1 MTKEVDKEIRL
12 IAKLMLERLDNMDK
26 WGGAHSELA
35 RVKKSLPSYITD
47 TNKGKKQIS
56 KAIKFL
62 VNFGFLLIKPSAG
75 ELHISLNPRKKKE
88 IYEFIEKNEKTE
100 YKI

>member
-12 IAKLMLERLDNMDK
+12 IAKLILERLDNMDK
-26 WGGAHSELA
+26 WGGAHSEFA

-47 TNKGKKQIS
+47 TSKGKKQIN
-56 KAIKFL
+56 KVIKLL
-62 VNFGFLLIKPSAG
+62 VNSGFLLIKLSTG
-75 ELHISLNPRKKKE
+75 EPHVSLNPRKKKE
-88 IYEFIEKNEKTE
+88 ICEFIEKNEKTE